1 MEISFV
7 GHACFRLRGREAS
20 VVVDPYG
27 KGLGLTTL
35 TPSKF
40 AADILTISHDHPGH
54 NNSAMVGGEPKI
66 VDCPGEYEIR
76 GVAIRG
82 VAAYHDNEQGEK
94 LGKVTLFAIEI
105 DDVVVAHLGDLGHPL
120 TELQQEQ
127 LGAVD
132 VLLVPAGGGTAL
144 SATQAAEVTNQVEPK
159 IVVPMHYKLPGMKL
173 ALDEPK
179 HFASEMGIDKIEYQ
193 PKLSLAGKPS
203 NDETRVVFLEARGAN
218 PG

>member
-82 VAAYHDNEQGEK
+82 VAAYHDNEKGVK

-193 PKLSLAGKPS
+193 PKLSLSGKPS